1 VEQKGEDRM
10 TFEELLLR
18 FARRLV
24 IVGSIMVFLG
34 MLAFL
39 LS

>member
-1 VEQKGEDRM
+1 MKSCKEVENI
-10 TFEELLLR
+10 EELLLR

-34 MLAFL
+34 ILAL
-39 LS
+39 LTS